1 MKTEWDYT
9 DLARAYLLR
18 PEYAPSALDR
28 ILELAGVDRGDT
40 VCDVGAGV
48 AHLTLE
54 WAARGL
60 TVDAVEP
67 NDAMRALG
75 IERTKELP
83 SVSWFEGVAEDTG
96 RPSGTYA
103 LVSFGSSFNVCD
115 RMKALAEAKRIGRN
129 GAWFTAMWNHRNL
142 NDPIQAR
149 IEDIIRSH
157 IPNYGYG
164 TRRED
169 QAAFLKDSG
178 YLKEVIPLEG
188 EVLHSQ
194 AIKDTV
200 EAWRSHATLHR
211 QAGDNFSA
219 IIDDIETYL
228 ASLGTPNIQIPYI
241 TRAWAGE
248 LT

>member
-9 DLARAYLLR
+9 ELAKAYLLR
-18 PEYAPSALDR
+18 PEYAPTALDR
-28 ILELAGVDRGDT
+28 ILELAGVAAGDP

-60 TVDAVEP
+60 KVDAVEP

-75 IERTKELP
+75 IERTADLP
-83 SVSWFEGVAEDTG
+83 NVSWFEGVGEDTG
-96 RPSGTYA
+96 RPSEAYA

-115 RMKALAEAKRIGRN
+115 RMKALAEAKRIGRD
-129 GAWFTAMWNHRNL
+129 GAWFTAMWNHRDL
-142 NDPIQAR
+142 QDPIQAR
-149 IEDIIRSH
+149 IEDIIRSQ
-157 IPNYGYG
+157 IPDYGYG

-169 QAAFLKDSG
+169 QAAFLAGSG
-178 YLKEVIPLEG
+178 HLKEVIAVEG
-188 EVLHSQ
+188 NVLHRQ
-194 AIKDTV
+194 AIEDTV

-211 QAGDNFSA
+211 QAGDKFGA
-219 IIDDIETYL
+219 IIDDIQAYL
-228 ASLGTPNIQIPYI
+228 ESLGTPTIEIPYT

-248 LT
+248 LI